1 MNTVKAWQA
10 EVLPGVP
17 HLCQTQTHCV
27 ADKDNRL
34 DWASQQIGHPIRS
47 KRSRQQFTKLN
58 ISLDVLFAGAFPS
71 RSFIA
76 SQVTVRIRE
85 LTASADWGFMHR
97 LFMWWNQIG
106 LWCNLFNALSL
117 LLSTLYSQKPSCKAR
132 WDMLFK
138 KKKKFKKSNYFAP
151 FSGICCDFC
160 KMTVNNRDSL
170 PGEWIIWKWST

>member
-27 ADKDNRL
+27 ADKDDRL
-34 DWASQQIGHPIRS
+34 GWASQQSGHPIRS

-58 ISLDVLFAGAFPS
+58 ISLDVLFAGAFS
-71 RSFIA
+71 RRSFIA

-85 LTASADWGFMHR
+85 LTASADWGFMHW

-138 KKKKFKKSNYFAP
+138 KIKKNSKSQTTLLHSVAFVVTFAKWLLTT
-151 FSGICCDFC
+151 GTLCQ
-160 KMTVNNRDSL
+160 VN
-170 PGEWIIWKWST
+170 G